1 MTALPQSRAEVRLPF
16 AAWPEQDRIAWEGLF
31 IEGDLFDETGG
42 GGALAICHPREQP
55 AALCA
60 LAEVAQRSG

>member
-42 GGALAICHPREQP
+42 AAHWRPATRESN
-55 AALCA
+55 
-60 LAEVAQRSG
+60 QRHYARWLK